1 MILADKIIEER
12 KRIGLSQEELAE
24 RLNVSRQSVSKWES
38 AQSIPDINRI
48 IMLAEILIENKEYK
62 EAEKYYQGIIKKDE
76 NITQD
81 ELYTYVYLLLCLN
94 NYIEA
99 RNILEKMLKVK
110 EKSYLLINIR
120 TD

>member
-48 IMLAEILIENKEYK
+48 IMLAEIF
-62 EAEKYYQGIIKKDE
+62 GVTTD
-76 NITQD
+76 
-81 ELYTYVYLLLCLN
+81 YLLKDDAVRDVN
-94 NYIEA
+94 EP
-99 RNILEKMLKVK
+99 VK
-110 EKSYLLINIR
+110 ESAENPRNARKISLEEASEFLSLRKMYAPRIALGVML
-120 TD
+120 